1 MNNKNNSD
9 KVEGAIRVQG
19 RLQTIQQR
27 FRDQPVSPY
36 RLFMESFMKG
46 CKPENFIGMDRN
58 GHEKW
63 LNMSKEEKDPYVARA
78 KTLDFFHQ
86 EALNKEA
93 EKIVKV
99 DDEADSSMAGT
110 FDKKHHSS
118 VMACLNGLQYEVI
131 YSSSESG
138 SCSGSSTGFP

>member
-1 MNNKNNSD
+1 
-9 KVEGAIRVQG
+9 
-19 RLQTIQQR
+19 
-27 FRDQPVSPY
+27 
-36 RLFMESFMKG
+36 MKG
-46 CKPENFIGMDRN
+46 CKPENFIEMDRK

-63 LNMSKEEKDPYVARA
+63 LNMPKEEKDPYVARA
-78 KTLDFFHQ
+78 KMLDFFHQ

-93 EKIVKV
+93 NEIVKV

-110 FDKKHHSS
+110 FDK
-118 VMACLNGLQYEVI
+118 YEVI